1 MSRPRS
7 NLRLFVAI
15 YPPLE
20 MSAELARSLQQHE
33 LPEHRLVPPE
43 QVHMTL
49 HFIGDVPTKQLDATI
64 ESVQRATAG
73 ISAFDLTV
81 YRLIT
86 FPQRGPARLVAAEMD
101 RPPELLEIHRRLVT
115 RMACSA
121 RHNPSHRFRPHLT
134 LSRFKRP
141 TKGIALD
148 SPLDA
153 EPFRVQQ
160 VVLMKSTLRSDG
172 AQHHEV
178 ASSRLA
184 NTDV

>member
-15 YPPLE
+15 YPPPEVIAKL
-20 MSAELARSLQQHE
+20 LWSLQSHD
-33 LPEHRLVPPE
+33 LPEHRTVPAE
-43 QVHMTL
+43 QVHTTL
-49 HFIGDVPTKQLDATI
+49 YFIGDVPTKQLDATI

-81 YRLIT
+81 QRLIT
-86 FPQRGPARLVAAEMD
+86 LGQRGQARLIAAETD
-101 RPPELLEIHRRLVT
+101 RPPELLEIHRQLVT
-115 RMACSA
+115 RLA
-121 RHNPSHRFRPHLT
+121 RSPRRNPADRFRPHLT
-134 LSRFKRP
+134 LCRFKKP

-153 EPFRVQQ
+153 ESFRVQQ

-172 AQHHEV
+172 AQHHEIV
-178 ASSRLA
+178 SCGLVGSEL
-184 NTDV
+184 

>member
-15 YPPLE
+15 YPPPEVIAKLLGSLE
-20 MSAELARSLQQHE
+20 SHD
-33 LPEHRLVPPE
+33 LPEHRTVPAE

-81 YRLIT
+81 QRLIT
-86 FPQRGPARLVAAEMD
+86 LGQRGQARLVAAETD

-115 RMACSA
+115 RLACSV
-121 RHNPSHRFRPHLT
+121 RHNPSDRFRPHLT
-134 LSRFKRP
+134 LCRFKKP

-153 EPFRVQQ
+153 EPFRVRQ

-172 AQHHEV
+172 AQHHEIMSC
-178 ASSRLA
+178 ALGGQ
-184 NTDV
+184 

>member
-1 MSRPRS
+1 
-7 NLRLFVAI
+7 
-15 YPPLE
+15 
-20 MSAELARSLQQHE
+20 
-33 LPEHRLVPPE
+33 
-43 QVHMTL
+43 MTL

-64 ESVQRATAG
+64 ESVLRATAG

-81 YRLIT
+81 QRLIT
-86 FPQRGPARLVAAEMD
+86 LGPRGSARLVAAETD

-115 RMACSA
+115 RLARSV

-134 LSRFKRP
+134 LCRFKKP
-141 TKGIALD
+141 TKRIALD

-172 AQHHEV
+172 AQHHEITSCGLV
-178 ASSRLA
+178 SNS
-184 NTDV
+184 V

>member
-49 HFIGDVPTKQLDATI
+49 HFIGDVPTKQLEATI
-64 ESVQRATAG
+64 ESVQRATSG

-86 FPQRGPARLVAAEMD
+86 FPHRGPARLVAAEMD

-115 RMACSA
+115 RLA
-121 RHNPSHRFRPHLT
+121 RSPRRNPADRFRPHLT
-134 LSRFKRP
+134 LCRFKKP
-141 TKGIALD
+141 VMGVQLH
-148 SPLDA
+148 SPLDV

-160 VVLMKSTLRSDG
+160 VVLMKSTLRPDG

-184 NTDV
+184 DTDG

>member
-20 MSAELARSLQQHE
+20 LSGNLLGSLQSYD
-33 LPEHRLVPPE
+33 LAEHRTVPAD

-49 HFIGDVPTKQLDATI
+49 HFIGDVPAKQLDATI

-81 YRLIT
+81 QRLIT
-86 FPQRGPARLVAAEMD
+86 LGQRGSARLVAVETD

-115 RMACSA
+115 RLA
-121 RHNPSHRFRPHLT
+121 RSPRRDASDRFRPHLT
-134 LSRFKRP
+134 LCRFKKPSKR
-141 TKGIALD
+141 IALD

-153 EPFRVQQ
+153 EPFRVQE

-172 AQHHEV
+172 AEHHEIISC
-178 ASSRLA
+178 ALGGH
-184 NTDV
+184 

>member
-1 MSRPRS
+1 MSRPRA

-15 YPPLE
+15 YPPVDL
-20 MSAELARSLQQHE
+20 SCQLLGALQSHE
-33 LPEHRLVPPE
+33 LPEHRTVPAA

-49 HFIGDVPTKQLDATI
+49 HFIGDMPSKQLDATI

-73 ISAFDLTV
+73 ISAFDLSV
-81 YRLIT
+81 QRLIT
-86 FPQRGPARLVAAEMD
+86 LGHRGQARLVAAETN

-115 RMACSA
+115 RLA
-121 RHNPSHRFRPHLT
+121 RSPRLDPRDRFRPHLT
-134 LSRFKRP
+134 LCRFKKP
-141 TKGIALD
+141 TKGIALE

-184 NTDV
+184 DTDL

>member
-7 NLRLFVAI
+7 NLRLFIAI

-20 MSAELARSLQQHE
+20 MSAELVRSLQQHE
-33 LPEHRLVPPE
+33 LPEHRLVPPQ

-49 HFIGDVPTKQLDATI
+49 HFIGDVPTKQLDSTF
-64 ESVQRATAG
+64 ESVQRATSG
-73 ISAFDLTV
+73 ISAFNLTV

-86 FPQRGPARLVAAEMD
+86 FPHRGPARLVAAEMD

-115 RMACSA
+115 RLTCST
-121 RHNPSHRFRPHLT
+121 RDNPSHRFRPHLT
-134 LSRFKRP
+134 LCRFKTP

-153 EPFRVQQ
+153 EPFPIQQ
-160 VVLMKSTLRSDG
+160 VVLMKSTLRPDG

>member
-1 MSRPRS
+1 MSRPRA

-15 YPPLE
+15 YPPP
-20 MSAELARSLQQHE
+20 ELNGKLLGSLQSHD
-33 LPEHRLVPPE
+33 LPEHRTVPAE

-81 YRLIT
+81 QRLIT
-86 FPQRGPARLVAAEMD
+86 LGQRGSARLVAAETD

-115 RMACSA
+115 RLA
-121 RHNPSHRFRPHLT
+121 RSPRRNPADRFRPHLT
-134 LSRFKRP
+134 LCRFKKP
-141 TKGIALD
+141 TKRIALD
-148 SPLDA
+148 SPPDA

-172 AQHHEV
+172 AQHHEIISC
-178 ASSRLA
+178 ALGGQ
-184 NTDV
+184 

>member
-15 YPPLE
+15 YPPPGLSGKLLGSLE
-20 MSAELARSLQQHE
+20 SHD
-33 LPEHRLVPPE
+33 LPEHRTVPAE

-49 HFIGDVPTKQLDATI
+49 HFIGDMPTKQLDATI

-81 YRLIT
+81 QRLIT
-86 FPQRGPARLVAAEMD
+86 LGHRGQARLVAAETD
-101 RPPELLEIHRRLVT
+101 RPPELLEIHRRLIT
-115 RMACSA
+115 RLA
-121 RHNPSHRFRPHLT
+121 RSVRLDPADRFRPHLT
-134 LSRFKRP
+134 LCRFKKP

-172 AQHHEV
+172 AQHREIMSC
-178 ASSRLA
+178 ALPFG
-184 NTDV
+184 

>member
-1 MSRPRS
+1 MSRPRA

-15 YPPLE
+15 YPPLG
-20 MSAELARSLQQHE
+20 MSTELARSLQSHD
-33 LPEHRLVPPE
+33 LPEHRIVPAE

-49 HFIGDVPTKQLDATI
+49 HFIGDVPAKQLDATI

-73 ISAFDLTV
+73 ISAFDLSV
-81 YRLIT
+81 QRLIT
-86 FPQRGPARLVAAEMD
+86 LGQRGSARLIAAETD

-115 RMACSA
+115 RLARSA
-121 RHNPSHRFRPHLT
+121 RQNPSHRFRPHLT
-134 LSRFKRP
+134 LCRFKKP
-141 TKGIALD
+141 TKRIALD

-172 AQHHEV
+172 AQHHEIMSC
-178 ASSRLA
+178 ALGGQ
-184 NTDV
+184 

>member
-15 YPPLE
+15 YPSLE

-33 LPEHRLVPPE
+33 LPEYRLVPSE
-43 QVHMTL
+43 QMHLTL
-49 HFIGDVPTKQLDATI
+49 HFIGDVPAKQLDTTI
-64 ESVQRATAG
+64 ESVQRATSG

-81 YRLIT
+81 QRLIT
-86 FPQRGPARLVAAEMD
+86 LGQRGQARLVAAETD

-115 RMACSA
+115 RLACSV
-121 RHNPSHRFRPHLT
+121 RRNPNDRFRPHLT
-134 LSRFKRP
+134 LCRFKKP
-141 TKGIALD
+141 TKRIALD

-153 EPFRVQQ
+153 GPFRVHQ

-184 NTDV
+184 DTDV

>member
-15 YPPLE
+15 YPPP
-20 MSAELARSLQQHE
+20 ELSGELLGALQSHA
-33 LPEHRLVPPE
+33 LPEHRTVPAE

-49 HFIGDVPTKQLDATI
+49 HFIGDVPAKQLDATI

-81 YRLIT
+81 QRLIT
-86 FPQRGPARLVAAEMD
+86 LGQRGRARLVAAETD
-101 RPPELLEIHRRLVT
+101 RPPGLLEIQRRLVT
-115 RMACSA
+115 RLACSP
-121 RHNPSHRFRPHLT
+121 RRDPSDRFRPHLT
-134 LSRFKRP
+134 LCRFKTA
-141 TKGIALD
+141 TKRIALD
-148 SPLDA
+148 SPLET

-172 AQHHEV
+172 AQHHEIISC
-178 ASSRLA
+178 ALSFG
-184 NTDV
+184 

>member
-1 MSRPRS
+1 
-7 NLRLFVAI
+7 
-15 YPPLE
+15 
-20 MSAELARSLQQHE
+20 
-33 LPEHRLVPPE
+33 
-43 QVHMTL
+43 MTL
-49 HFIGDVPTKQLDATI
+49 HFVGDVPTKQLDATI

-81 YRLIT
+81 QRLIT
-86 FPQRGPARLVAAEMD
+86 FPQRGQARLVAAETD

-115 RMACSA
+115 RLACSA

-134 LSRFKRP
+134 LCRFKKP
-141 TKGIALD
+141 TKRIALD

-172 AQHHEV
+172 AEHHEV

-184 NTDV
+184 DTDV

>member
-15 YPPLE
+15 YPPP
-20 MSAELARSLQQHE
+20 ELSGKLLGSLQSHD
-33 LPEHRLVPPE
+33 LPEHRTVPAE

-81 YRLIT
+81 QRLIT
-86 FPQRGPARLVAAEMD
+86 FPQRGSARLVAAETD

-115 RMACSA
+115 RLACSV
-121 RHNPSHRFRPHLT
+121 RHNPSDRFRPHLT
-134 LSRFKRP
+134 LCRFKKP
-141 TKGIALD
+141 TKGVQLHG
-148 SPLDA
+148 PLDA

-172 AQHHEV
+172 AEHHEIMSC
-178 ASSRLA
+178 ALGGQ
-184 NTDV
+184 